1 MAYLE
6 IFLSFEQIKV
16 ASIYQFKT
24 LVEKAINEK
33 SFIYLDS
40 EKKKKSKVNH
50 IQYDSHK
57 MQDYLKD
64 RTISNQLK
72 RFIFALRARMID
84 IGQNYPNKYQT
95 KHCPVCRDEKSRDTQ
110 DHILV
115 CTELNLNKNQLTQ
128 ALPKYEDLFGKDVKK
143 QIAVAK
149 IIFEK
154 FKVRTKKLKEIY
166 SESEPSEPSQCFAVL
181 LY

>member
-1 MAYLE
+1 
-6 IFLSFEQIKV
+6 
-16 ASIYQFKT
+16 
-24 LVEKAINEK
+24 
-33 SFIYLDS
+33 
-40 EKKKKSKVNH
+40 
-50 IQYDSHK
+50 

-95 KHCPVCRDEKSRDTQ
+95 KHCPVCRDEKIWDTQ
-110 DHILV
+110 EHILF
-115 CTELNLNKNQLTQ
+115 CIGLNINKQVTQ
-128 ALPKYEDLFGKDVKK
+128 TLPKYEDLFGKDVKK

-166 SESEPSEPSQCFAVL
+166 SESEPSEPSQCSAVL